1 VREFQIDKKIDIPE
15 HVRSIFI
22 TLDCAGFF
30 NDGILVGSWTMLF
43 YQEAFGIE
51 YVLRTNDIDFAL
63 LPEVS
68 KIKKGPDLEA
78 AFSDQGF
85 DPITDILSGLQ
96 KFLVGT
102 FEVEFLVHRKGDR
115 EEIVMVSKYN
125 VNAQPLPFLDL
136 LFIEPIIVYH
146 PDFKVRLP
154 SPEALFLHKLII
166 AQRRKK
172 ESKKAKDLEQCATLA
187 PHLDT
192 NRLINIAKEYR
203 MSRETMRN
211 ILASC
216 ETIDYQ
222 TDFLRY
228 RL

>member
-1 VREFQIDKKIDIPE
+1 MREFQVNKRINIPE
-15 HVRSIFI
+15 QVRLIFT
-22 TLDCAGFF
+22 TLDSAGFF
-30 NDGILVGSWTMLF
+30 DDGILVGSWAMLF

-63 LPEVS
+63 LPDVA
-68 KIKKGPDLEA
+68 KKKKGPDLEA
-78 AFSDQGF
+78 AFSEQGF

-96 KFLVGT
+96 KFLAGT
-102 FEVEFLVHRKGDR
+102 FEIEFLVHRKGGR

-136 LFIEPIIVYH
+136 LFIEPIIVHH

-154 SPEALFLHKLII
+154 SPEAMFLHKLII

-187 PHLDT
+187 PHLVIT
-192 NRLINIAKEYR
+192 RLADIAQNYK
-203 MSRETMRN
+203 MGRETKRS
-211 ILASC
+211 ILTSC
-216 ETIDYQ
+216 EAIDYQ
-222 TDFLRY
+222 PGFF
-228 RL
+228 